1 MVVGENERIERPHS
15 MSDQAMQ
22 ADHSEKRFG
31 VVAVQKGFIT
41 PDQLF
46 KALKVQVQDDLEQ
59 GDHRLLGEILQ
70 GEGVMTWT
78 QVGEVLQTLGVLHD
92 VFEQ

>member
-1 MVVGENERIERPHS
+1 MGENERIERPHS

-22 ADHSEKRFG
+22 TDHSEKRFG

>member
-22 ADHSEKRFG
+22 TDHSEKRFG

-78 QVGEVLQTLGVLHD
+78 QIGEVLETLGVLHD

>member
-1 MVVGENERIERPHS
+1 
-15 MSDQAMQ
+15 MSDKTIQT
-22 ADHSEKRFG
+22 DHSEKRFG

-46 KALKVQVQDDLEQ
+46 KALKVQVQDDLEK
-59 GDHRLLGEILQ
+59 GDHRLLGEILFD
-70 GEGVMTWT
+70 EGVMTWT
-78 QVGEVLQTLGVLHD
+78 QVGEVLETLGVLHD

>member
-15 MSDQAMQ
+15 MSDQTIQ
-22 ADHSEKRFG
+22 TDHREKRFG
-31 VVAVQKGFIT
+31 VVALQKGFIT

-46 KALKVQVQDDLEQ
+46 KALKVQVQDDLEK
-59 GDHRLLGEILQ
+59 GNHRLLGEILFD
-70 GEGVMTWT
+70 EGVMTWT
-78 QVGEVLQTLGVLHD
+78 QVGEVLETLGVLHD

>member
-22 ADHSEKRFG
+22 TDHSEKRFG